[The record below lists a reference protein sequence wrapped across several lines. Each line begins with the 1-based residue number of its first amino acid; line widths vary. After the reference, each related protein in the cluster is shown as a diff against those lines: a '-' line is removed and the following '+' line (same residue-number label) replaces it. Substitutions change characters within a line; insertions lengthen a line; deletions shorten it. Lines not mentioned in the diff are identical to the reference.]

1 MIYFSVPPQS
11 ITVTTEPATLYDGKP
26 AVVICKID
34 QVRPF
39 GNLEMLLVNGT
50 SLLPGRTLRQYSNDD
65 GVTTTVVRHFDIA
78 LISRYGL
85 CLHTQKN

>member
-1 MIYFSVPPQS
+1 M
-11 ITVTTEPATLYDGKP
+11 VTTEPANLYEGKP

-50 SLLPGRTLRQYSNDD
+50 SQLPDLTLKQYPNDD
-65 GVTTTVVRHFDIA
+65 GVTTAVVSTFDIA
-78 LISRYGL
+78 FISRYGL
-85 CLHTQKN
+85 LYTNTLML